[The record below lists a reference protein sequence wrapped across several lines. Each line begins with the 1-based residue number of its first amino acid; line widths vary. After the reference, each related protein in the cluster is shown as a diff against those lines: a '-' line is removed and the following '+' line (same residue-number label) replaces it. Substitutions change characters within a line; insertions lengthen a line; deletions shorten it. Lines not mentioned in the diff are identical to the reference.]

1 MDFNFEDLF
10 NMGNDG
16 QNKKEDEKDPL
27 KLYGRNLTDLAA
39 RHELDPV
46 INRDDE
52 IRRIIRIL
60 SRKTKNNPVL
70 VGEPGV
76 GKTAIVEGLARKIV
90 EGQVPENLKNKDV
103 YELDLASMIAGASY
117 QGQFEKRLK
126 DVLKRIEDSH
136 GDIIVFIDEIHML
149 VGTGKNADGGMDAAN
164 IIKPLM
170 ARGKMHLIGA
180 TTFDEYRKYIE
191 KDAALE
197 RRMQRVDVK
206 EPSIDDTITILR
218 GIKARF
224 ENYHNVKIQDDA
236 LVAAARLSARYI
248 SDRFLPDKAIDLVDE
263 AAATIKTE
271 INYEPEELEKLKQKL
286 AKLKMEKIA
295 LSDNKKRNE
304 KRIAEINT
312 EISEIN
318 SKIDTLQAK
327 WNTEKQR
334 LEELSKL
341 KKYLDDLKYKLKIY
355 QRDADYDNASRV
367 LYFEIPRTES
377 KIKEIEKE
385 LNDSSS
391 SLIKDSVTA
400 EEIASIVSKW
410 TRIPITKLLESDREK
425 LLNLE
430 NDLKSRIK
438 GQDNAINLVTKA
450 VLRAKAD
457 INDPNRPLASFLF
470 MGPTGVGKTELARA
484 LAFSLFDSE
493 KQMIRLDMSEYMEKH
508 SVSKIIGA
516 PPGYVGYDAGG
527 SLAEKIRKN
536 PYTILLFDEIEKADR
551 NVLNILLQILDNG
564 AFTDSQG
571 RLINCRNLIVIMTS
585 NIGSSEIINKMNDE
599 IPGLKA
605 ELLKFL
611 SPEFVNRIDE
621 IIKFEPLS
629 EKVIQE
635 VVVLE
640 LDKLINRI
648 KSSKDIKLE
657 YTQKLIEY
665 VAKNAYD
672 PNFGAR
678 PIRRYIQN
686 NIESILAYQIIDGSI
701 KPNNSYVIDV
711 FANKIIVTDKKNAI
725 KESIKKDSDKKES
738 SK

>member
-10 NMGNDG
+10 NMD
-16 QNKKEDEKDPL
+16 NKSSDKKNEQDPL
-27 KLYGRNLTDLAA
+27 KIYGRNLTDLAA

-126 DVLKRIEDSH
+126 DVLKRIEDSA
-136 GDIIVFIDEIHML
+136 GEIIVFIDEIHML

-224 ENYHNVKIQDDA
+224 ENYHNVKIQDEA

-271 INYEPEELEKLKQKL
+271 INYEPEDLEKLKQKL
-286 AKLKMEKIA
+286 SKLKMEKIA
-295 LSDNKKRNE
+295 ISDDKVKNE
-304 KRIAEINT
+304 KRINEIDLEVNLID
-312 EISEIN
+312 EKIN
-318 SKIDTLQAK
+318 QLQQK

-341 KKYLDDLKYKLKIY
+341 KKYLDDLKYKLQIY
-355 QRDADYDNASRV
+355 QKDADYDNASRI
-367 LYFEIPRTES
+367 LYFEIPKTEK
-377 KIKEIEKE
+377 KISEIEKE
-385 LNDSSS
+385 VNNST

-400 EEIASIVSKW
+400 EEIAGIVSKW
-410 TRIPITKLLESDREK
+410 TKIPITKLLESDKEK

-438 GQDNAINLVTKA
+438 GQDVAISLVTKA

-516 PPGYVGYDAGG
+516 PPGYVGYDSGG

-571 RLINCRNLIVIMTS
+571 RMINCRNLIVIMTS
-585 NIGSSEIINKMNDE
+585 NIGSSEIINKLNDE
-599 IPGLKA
+599 MPGLKA

-635 VVVLE
+635 IVELE
-640 LDKLINRI
+640 LNKLIRRI
-648 KSSKDIKLE
+648 KDSKDIKLE
-657 YTQKLIEY
+657 YTPKLVEY
-665 VAKNAYD
+665 VAKTAYD

-686 NIESILAYQIIDGSI
+686 NIESLLAYQIIDGSI
-701 KPNNSYVIDV
+701 KSNNSYVLDV
-711 FANKIIVTDKKNAI
+711 FAGKFVVSKK
-725 KESIKKDSDKKES
+725 
-738 SK
+738 

>member
-10 NMGNDG
+10 NNLSNNGN
-16 QNKKEDEKDPL
+16 NKNNNKENDPL
-27 KLYGRNLTDLAA
+27 KIYGRNLTDLAA
-39 RHELDPV
+39 RHELEPV

-52 IRRIIRIL
+52 IRRLIRIL

-90 EGQVPENLKNKDV
+90 EGQVPENLKNKDI

-117 QGQFEKRLK
+117 QGQFEKRIK
-126 DVLKRIEDSH
+126 DVLKRIEESD

-197 RRMQRVDVK
+197 RRMQRVDVF

-218 GIKARF
+218 GIKSRF
-224 ENYHNVKIQDDA
+224 ENFHNVKIQDDA
-236 LVAAARLSARYI
+236 LVAAAKLSSRYI

-263 AAATIKTE
+263 AASTIKTE
-271 INYEPEELEKLKQKL
+271 INYEPEELEKAKLKL
-286 AKLKMEKIA
+286 AKLNMEKIA
-295 LSDNKKRNE
+295 LSEESKSKHEIRIKELDNEIKNITSFIDDLQKRWNNE
-304 KRIAEINT
+304 KKNIE
-312 EISEIN
+312 
-318 SKIDTLQAK
+318 L
-327 WNTEKQR
+327 
-334 LEELSKL
+334 LSKH
-341 KKYLDDLKYKLKIY
+341 KKYLDDLWYKVNIY
-355 QRDADYDNASRV
+355 KKDTNYEEASR
-367 LYFEIPRTES
+367 LEYSEIPKCLA
-377 KIKEIEKE
+377 KIKEIEEKI
-385 LNDSSS
+385 SSTS
-391 SLIKDSVTA
+391 QSLIRNNVTA

-410 TRIPITKLLESDREK
+410 TSIPVTKLLESDKQK

-430 NDLKSRIK
+430 DDLKGRIK
-438 GQDNAINLVTKA
+438 GQDEAISIVSKA
-450 VLRAKAD
+450 ILRAKAD

-470 MGPTGVGKTELARA
+470 TGPTGVGKTELARA

-516 PPGYVGYDAGG
+516 PPGYVGYDSGG

-536 PYTILLFDEIEKADR
+536 QYTILLFDEIEKADR

-564 AFTDSQG
+564 AFTDSKG
-571 RLINCRNLIVIMTS
+571 RIINCRNLIVIMTS
-585 NIGSSEIINKMNDE
+585 NLASNIEALEELDRVPSI
-599 IPGLKA
+599 KA

-621 IIKFEPLS
+621 IVKFNHLSNKDVEQIVILEMNKLAKRVLDSKEIKI
-629 EKVIQE
+629 KY
-635 VVVLE
+635 
-640 LDKLINRI
+640 DNKLVEFI
-648 KSSKDIKLE
+648 
-657 YTQKLIEY
+657 
-665 VAKNAYD
+665 AKNSYD
-672 PNFGAR
+672 KSFGAR
-678 PIRRYIQN
+678 PIRRYIQK
-686 NIESILAYQIIDGSI
+686 NIESLLAYKIIDGSVV
-701 KPNNSYVIDV
+701 PNVEYEINV
-711 FANKIIVTDKKNAI
+711 FAGKFII
-725 KESIKKDSDKKES
+725 
-738 SK
+738 SKV